1 LATLREAVFYRD
13 NYTCQVCGRKIADGA
28 ILHMHHMFYWKG
40 RHGYQLDE
48 LVTACEKCHTP
59 ANHQKGGKLY
69 GFGEDIKFANLSG
82 AAFMN
87 AVRWQIVNALYA
99 TYGKEFVTIT
109 YGAMTKEKRI
119 ALQLEKTHSNDAYAM
134 GNCHPA
140 HRCKFGHYQKRC
152 RNNRVLEKFYDATYI
167 DTRTGNKA
175 KGKELFNGRISRNHK
190 KDSEDLHK
198 YRSKKVSK
206 GRRSIR
212 RQRYAIQPYDTVRL
226 ESKTYITSGCHNK
239 GTRLLIPANGKSKS
253 VAISKV
259 QVVCHAGAW
268 IQII

>member
-1 LATLREAVFYRD
+1 
-13 NYTCQVCGRKIADGA
+13 
-28 ILHMHHMFYWKG
+28 
-40 RHGYQLDE
+40 
-48 LVTACEKCHTP
+48 
-59 ANHQKGGKLY
+59 
-69 GFGEDIKFANLSG
+69 
-82 AAFMN
+82 MN

-134 GNCHPA
+134 GDYYPA
-140 HRCKFGHYQKRC
+140 HRCVFRHYQKRR

-167 DTRTGNKA
+167 DARTGNKA
-175 KGKELFNGRISRNHK
+175 KGKELFNGRINRNHK
-190 KDSEDLHK
+190 KDSENFHK

-226 ESKTYITSGCHNK
+226 EGKTYITSGCHNK